1 MNLVEGLTSEILR
14 VTEVLRIY
22 NELPGNAGAFA
33 ATLMKISIDKAV
45 QAQAYGD
52 IVEMIASFN
61 ELKEYES

>member
-1 MNLVEGLTSEILR
+1 MNLVEGLTTEIVR
-14 VTEVLRIY
+14 VTEILRIY
-22 NELPGNAGAFA
+22 NELPGNAGTFA

>member
-14 VTEVLRIY
+14 VTEISRIY
-22 NELPGNAGAFA
+22 NELPGNAGTFA
-33 ATLMKISIDKAV
+33 ATLMKKSIEKARE
-45 QAQAYGD
+45 AQAYGD